1 MSVPKKKRTKGSG
14 GKRRSHNALKKMEL
28 VKCSKCNKMIKP
40 HSVCPNCGTYQ
51 GKEVIKKEV
60 SAKK

>member
-14 GKRRSHNALKKMEL
+14 GKRRSHNALKTITL
-28 VKCSKCNKMIKP
+28 SNCPKCQKAVKP

-51 GKEVIKKEV
+51 GKEVVKKEV
-60 SAKK
+60 SSQK